1 MRYHCCMTPI
11 ERGLDLA
18 GTVSIW
24 VVLTLVLLSLIYVL
38 VPKLIESPTNFPEVD
53 RGELSWTNK

>member
-1 MRYHCCMTPI
+1 MTPI

-38 VPKLIESPTNFPEVD
+38 VPKLIEPPTKFPEVD
-53 RGELSWTNK
+53 RGELTWTR